1 MADSLLPGYRVPTSL
16 SEVQEVAAAIKEQG
30 TKWLTNFYVDEG
42 RLVRWIQKGQI
53 SYYSTPKLLLLLR
66 QRNGF
71 RQLYITASDE
81 DDLRDSIEKYLPDG
95 HGIFVTDLLGETPE
109 MRGAL
114 LACKWQP
121 YLSLQRIVK
130 INSAGGVAKPVAS
143 EHYARPGEEMQIMDM
158 LEENIDPYGEQ
169 IPDLDEIVERIAAK
183 EVLVIR
189 DEATGELKAFFSFIR
204 QGSTVTGRFL
214 VTRRKYRDEGWG
226 LDLSDMFF
234 GLHADV
240 RRILGWVREDKKRN
254 LKLYEL
260 QGYQKD
266 RLRDEVLIFKGVVGN
281 NG

>member
-1 MADSLLPGYRVPTSL
+1 MADLLLPGYRIPTSL
-16 SEVQEVAAAIKEQG
+16 SEIQEAASVIKEQG
-30 TKWLTNFYVDEG
+30 TKWFTNFYVDEG
-42 RLVRWIQKGQI
+42 RLARWIQKGQI
-53 SYYSTPKLLLLLR
+53 SYYATPQLILLLR
-66 QRNGF
+66 QRQGF
-71 RQLYITASDE
+71 RQLYMTASE
-81 DDLRDSIEKYLPDG
+81 EQALKDSLEKFLPDG
-95 HGIFVTDLLGETPE
+95 YGIFVTDLLGEASE
-109 MRGAL
+109 LREAL

-121 YLSLQRIVK
+121 YLTLQRIVK
-130 INSAGGVAKPVAS
+130 INSAGGVAKPVAD
-143 EHYARPGEEMQIMDM
+143 EYYARPGEETQIMDM
-158 LEENIDPYGEQ
+158 LAENIDPLGEQ
-169 IPDLDEIVERIAAK
+169 IPDLDEIAERIAAR

-234 GLHADV
+234 DLHADA
-240 RRILGWVREDKKRN
+240 RRVLGWVREDKKRN

-266 RLRDEVLIFKGVVGN
+266 RLRDEVLIFKGAVGD

>member
-1 MADSLLPGYRVPTSL
+1 MADLLLPGYRIPTSL
-16 SEVQEVAAAIKEQG
+16 SEIQEAASVIKEQG
-30 TKWLTNFYVDEG
+30 TKWFTNFYVDEG
-42 RLVRWIQKGQI
+42 RLARWIQKGQI
-53 SYYSTPKLLLLLR
+53 SYYATPQLILLLR
-66 QRNGF
+66 QRQGF
-71 RQLYITASDE
+71 RQLYMTASE
-81 DDLRDSIEKYLPDG
+81 EQALKDSLEKFLPDG
-95 HGIFVTDLLGETPE
+95 YGIFVTDLLGEASDLRE
-109 MRGAL
+109 AL

-121 YLSLQRIVK
+121 YLTLQRIVK